1 MIKLIATD
9 MDGTLLNDDHA
20 TVSQRNVDA
29 LQRAAEQGIEVVIS
43 SGRPWSLLQDI
54 ADRVGVVRYVVASNG
69 ASVLDRQTG
78 EQHAVTQKV
87 EKASAVDQRMAAAA
101 VTDDGR
107 FLIPIREREPYTDVY
122 DYALIDADAFLQGS
136 TDYTPVKPVE

>member
-20 TVSQRNVDA
+20 AVSQRNVDA
-29 LQRAAEQGIEVVIS
+29 LRRAAEQGIEVVIS
-43 SGRPWSLLQDI
+43 SGRPWSLLKEI

-78 EQHAVTQKV
+78 E
-87 EKASAVDQRMAAAA
+87 
-101 VTDDGR
+101 
-107 FLIPIREREPYTDVY
+107 
-122 DYALIDADAFLQGS
+122 
-136 TDYTPVKPVE
+136 

>member
-54 ADRVGVVRYVVASNG
+54 ADRVAWCATWWRPTAR
-69 ASVLDRQTG
+69 LCWTG
-78 EQHAVTQKV
+78 
-87 EKASAVDQRMAAAA
+87 R
-101 VTDDGR
+101 
-107 FLIPIREREPYTDVY
+107 
-122 DYALIDADAFLQGS
+122 QGS
-136 TDYTPVKPVE
+136 GCFR